1 MNSKNLFTFAYHEL
15 YFDVVL
21 LLFVES
27 VKVHRL
33 VVEVIEVNGQQ
44 LQGSLF

>member
-33 VVEVIEVNGQQ
+33 VVEVNGQQ